1 MEGKLTAIVI
11 PDEILRNTGMTE
23 QELAQTLAVALF
35 QKERLSLGQASR
47 LAGMSQWEFR
57 GLLAAQDIP
66 LHYDVAEL
74 EQDVATLREMGT

>member
-1 MEGKLTAIVI
+1 MALVI
-11 PDEILRNTGMTE
+11 SDEILRAVRMSE
-23 QELAQTLAVALF
+23 QELAQALALALF
-35 QKERLSLGQASR
+35 EKGKLSLGQAAR

-74 EQDVATLREMGT
+74 QHDLATLRAMGQQ